1 MTTALERLLLVHGAA
16 PWPESV
22 ERGREYGQIEPVM
35 ADADIFGT
43 ALGARDGVLSSGHR
57 GLLVSTAARLN
68 ASIKQFPTDA
78 RPYFERLVE
87 IARLATEV
95 DAR

>member
-22 ERGREYGQIEPVM
+22 ERGREYGQIDPVM
-35 ADADIFGT
+35 ADADIFGA
-43 ALGARDGVLSSGHR
+43 ALGARDGVLSSAHR
-57 GLLVSTAARLN
+57 ELVASTAARLGESM
-68 ASIKQFPTDA
+68 AHFPVDA
-78 RPYFERLVE
+78 RPYFQRLVK
-87 IARLATEV
+87 IALLVCEV